1 MGMPG
6 SLALRSLAIAVLT
19 IVILAPFAPAA
30 DAPAAFP
37 QVASVESQPLLAQIT
52 RLRQALDAIGEPLP
66 RDVQTA
72 LDKLG
77 DEKDS
82 AKVTREAQRIL
93 DPLCAVAVE
102 FGPSGDIRS
111 AATAK
116 PLDLVEQGWRAYL
129 VKVCNPAHVQSQ
141 LRFYSPNAP

>member
-1 MGMPG
+1 
-6 SLALRSLAIAVLT
+6 
-19 IVILAPFAPAA
+19 
-30 DAPAAFP
+30 
-37 QVASVESQPLLAQIT
+37 
-52 RLRQALDAIGEPLP
+52 
-66 RDVQTA
+66 
-72 LDKLG
+72 
-77 DEKDS
+77 S

-141 LRFYSPNAP
+141 LRFYTPNALPVPTGPAEAVAERWLDLDEFTSQPLLKTLSGLDLEYRVLQVYTRDRGEHTTQLRVWAGPITPT

>member
-19 IVILAPFAPAA
+19 IVILALFAPAA

-93 DPLCAVAVE
+93 DPFCAFVIE
-102 FGPSGDIRS
+102 FAADDSIRAIAS
-111 AATAK
+111 AY
-116 PLDLVEQGWRAYL
+116 PLDVVVPSW
-129 VKVCNPAHVQSQ
+129 
-141 LRFYSPNAP
+141 